1 VKILILNWRDIRH
14 PRAGGAEMRLHQ
26 IYAPLTEQGHEVV
39 LYSCAFPG
47 CEKQENVDGIEIHRL
62 GNDLIFAPLCT
73 VNLKR
78 WVKRH
83 NADIVVEELNKL
95 PFYSP
100 LVYKGPLMIQM
111 AHLWR
116 NSIFKEA
123 IFPVA
128 VVVWFFEQTIG
139 WLYKKCWFSV
149 YSTCTQSDLKAFGV
163 ADEHNRLIYCGADL
177 SSYTPGQVEREPFI
191 LWISRLQKYK
201 GPTDAVEVLERL
213 LPENSELKL
222 VIVGEGPFRPQLEE
236 FIKSKGL
243 QNQVK
248 LTGFISE
255 EEKIDL
261 LQRAAIH
268 LQSSYKEGWGLSV
281 IEANACGC
289 PVVAN
294 DTTGLRDSCRDNENG
309 LLYKHCDIDDAAS
322 KVRNILTDEAL
333 RQRLV
338 DKGFMWASEF
348 SWERNTREIF
358 EYLQEIVGAHENRTL
373 GASN

>member
-1 VKILILNWRDIRH
+1 
-14 PRAGGAEMRLHQ
+14 MRLHQ
-26 IYAPLTEQGHEVV
+26 IYAPLTKQGHEVV

-47 CEKQENVDGIEIHRL
+47 CKKTENVDGIEVHRL
-62 GNDLIFAPLCT
+62 GNDLTFAPRCT
-73 VNLKR
+73 LGLRK

-83 NADIVVEELNKL
+83 QPDIVVEELNKL

-128 VVVWFFEQTIG
+128 FVVWFFEQTIG
-139 WLYKKCWFSV
+139 WFYKKCWFSV
-149 YSTCTQSDLKAFGV
+149 YSTCTQSDLKAFG
-163 ADEHNRLIYCGADL
+163 AKDERNRLIYCGGDL
-177 SSYTPGQVEREPFI
+177 SAYVPGTGEREPFM

-201 GPTDAVEVLERL
+201 GPTDAVEVLEKL
-213 LPENSELKL
+213 QPDFPDLKL
-222 VIVGEGPFRPQLEE
+222 VIVGEGPFRPQLEA
-236 FIKSKGL
+236 FIAERGMQDK
-243 QNQVK
+243 VT

-261 LQRAAIH
+261 LQRAAVH

-281 IEANACGC
+281 IEANCCGC

-309 LLYKHCDIDDAAS
+309 LLYKHCDVDDGAA
-322 KVRNILTDEAL
+322 KVRQMLTDDAL

-338 DKGFMWASEF
+338 EKGYEWGGSF
-348 SWERNTREIF
+348 SWERNTREIL
-358 EYLQEIVGAHENRTL
+358 EYLQEIIGAHR
-373 GASN
+373 

>member
-1 VKILILNWRDIRH
+1 
-14 PRAGGAEMRLHQ
+14 MRLHK
-26 IYAPLTEQGHEVV
+26 IYAPLTQQGHEVV

-47 CEKQENVDGIEIHRL
+47 SKKEEQIDGIKVYRL
-62 GNDLIFAPLCT
+62 GNDFTFVPLCML
-73 VNLKR
+73 NLKK

-83 NADIVVEELNKL
+83 QSDIVVEELNKL

-100 LVYKGPLMIQM
+100 IVYKGPLMVQM

-123 IFPVA
+123 FFPVA
-128 VVVWFFEQTIG
+128 FVVWFFEQTIG
-139 WLYKKCWFSV
+139 WFYKNCWFSC
-149 YSTCTQSDLKAFGV
+149 YSTCTQRDLKLLGAKS
-163 ADEHNRLIYCGADL
+163 ERNRLIYCGADL
-177 SSYTPGQVEREPFI
+177 SAYTPGTVEREPFI

-201 GPTDAVEVLERL
+201 GPTDAVEVLEKL
-213 LPENSELKL
+213 APDFPELKL
-222 VIVGEGPFRPQLEE
+222 VIVGSGPFKEKLNA
-236 FIKSKGL
+236 FIAEKGM
-243 QNQVK
+243 QEKVT

-255 EEKIDL
+255 TEKIDL

-294 DTTGLRDSCRDNENG
+294 DTTGLRDSCRDNETG

-322 KVRNILTDEAL
+322 KVRQILTDEPL
-333 RQRLV
+333 RDRLV
-338 DKGFMWASEF
+338 KKGQDWAKTF
-348 SWERNTREIF
+348 SWERNSREIID
-358 EYLQEIVGAHENRTL
+358 YLQEIIDEKR
-373 GASN
+373 